1 MDLVRLASALA
12 LVLVMMPAVAV
23 AATGA
28 LGALKIE
35 SATDLLAGRL
45 RLKLPKGAKLEAR
58 GHSIMAA
65 PESAQHETRVV
76 IDAVGGANPG
86 TGSAFK
92 RERLVVMSYEL
103 FATAGPDL
111 LAAVRK
117 DLGDEQPQPAVETMG
132 LVSPELRAVAVTPA
146 TLDKTREAIPVLG
159 VYVAQADGT
168 VQYVAFYINPPAAED
183 VAGAT
188 DLARRIAATL
198 GPGPRRLALT
208 AGSRSL
214 TDGLKLQVPAGYAI
228 TRQDGPDFSVHHV
241 RKLVQLG
248 QTAPR
253 LGVYVGGHPSFQYR
267 QVERDTTRPPD
278 VKRVPGK
285 LLGRDI
291 EWHRWT
297 RGDKPP
303 LLVTQEAILPLSEG
317 DRWLVAHVFFS
328 AEQDA
333 DLVELE
339 KIAASLTGK
348 NAPPPAP

>member
-12 LVLVMMPAVAV
+12 LVLVMMPAVAG

-28 LGALKIE
+28 LGALKVE

-45 RLKLPKGAKLEAR
+45 RLKLPRGARLEAR
-58 GHSIMAA
+58 GHSLMAA

-76 IDAVGGANPG
+76 IDANTG
-86 TGSAFK
+86 TGSALK

-111 LAAVRK
+111 VAAVRK
-117 DLGDEQPQPAVETMG
+117 DLGDEQPLPAIEPLGVLG
-132 LVSPELRAVAVTPA
+132 PELRAVAVTPQ

-188 DLARRIAATL
+188 GLARRIAATL
-198 GPGPRRLALT
+198 APGPRRLALT
-208 AGSRSL
+208 AGIRALS
-214 TDGLKLQVPAGYAI
+214 DGLKLEVPAGYAL
-228 TRQDGPDFSVHHV
+228 TRQDGPDFRVHHV

-267 QVERDTTRPPD
+267 QVERDTARPPE
-278 VKRVPGK
+278 VKRVPGR

-303 LLVTQEAILPLSEG
+303 VLVTQEAILPLSEG
-317 DRWLVAHVFFS
+317 ERWLVAHVFFS

-333 DLVELE
+333 DLAELD
-339 KIAASLTGK
+339 KIAASLSGK
-348 NAPPPAP
+348 TAPPPPAP